1 MGYFFECKI
10 VNTNTRNKIVDEVRE
25 LLDKDFTKIIIDVNE
40 GGFTI
45 VPMKEIK
52 LGEKKSVLKSKKGWG
67 KSYGFRG

>member
-1 MGYFFECKI
+1 M
-10 VNTNTRNKIVDEVRE
+10 DEVRE